1 MISTSF
7 SIGEI
12 DMTIYAPMVRICN
25 ECGAEETYYGVMSTN
40 NFGGDFAEP
49 FGVGATDKS
58 CWCGSTNFKR
68 KTAETEI
75 DPIVLRPIDDLE
87 LSSAILEI
95 LKPDIYYIGD
105 LIILTDEKLLAFPNF
120 TEALLREVKDVLAL
134 RGLSLGSRL
143 SRWPPQGFQRD

>member
-75 DPIVLRPIDDLE
+75 DPILLRPIDDLE
-87 LSSAILEI
+87 FPDAIFTI

-105 LIILTDEKLLAFPNF
+105 LVILNDKELLALPDF
-120 TEALLREVKDVLAL
+120 TEEFLKEVKDVLAL

-143 SRWPPQGFQRD
+143 SRWPPQAFQRD